1 MNVLYRHIRA
11 LLCALCLLVC
21 ASAQTANVYPIS
33 LTASLLPPY
42 SNCLGDYMSGS
53 MDRVNVMAVMK
64 DMSNP
69 TGVYDIQLRMVV
81 RQGNTRYIEASA
93 KPHNS
98 VTFSVARDGRMKRLA
113 NAGRLLDPANASI
126 SYSRYAKNGYC
137 LPEGAYQIEFQA
149 FDNRFPTL
157 PLSEPYTLHVYLGET
172 EPPVPVYPANN
183 TCVPNTSGQI
193 TFSWMERTVPHI
205 SPTKKYRLQVFEV
218 PAGAATNA
226 VAVSEPY
233 KRVDEVVG
241 GTTTFATIQQTA
253 GTFVSGHTYVWRV
266 RSFDDADKDNNTS
279 LRYKNQGWSDT
290 ASFRFDRCLDEGF
303 GIVEAEGECD
313 DLARPAIAGVE
324 TSADAALVE
333 WTADSGSATPPDLFR
348 IAYCLAGDS
357 LGLWTSFDKHTGD
370 LATLAGTGGTTVYA
384 LPLRGLEPGVAYRVR
399 VCAVRSGADGTA
411 ACHSEADS
419 AEFRMPLAAG
429 TVLADCDRSV
439 PALQCTTA
447 LTKENAPKA
456 GDHINANGQ
465 DVKILSTEAKG
476 EGADTR
482 FSGQGTTTFP
492 FLKNKLSLLVDFRD
506 IQISCANEL
515 MKGEIVTHW
524 DPEHNAN
531 LDFNALLNN
540 NNMGTGPAPQQ
551 ERFTSGDTA
560 TLKSGI
566 AYMEKGAN
574 TGDVYAVGADGKV
587 EKVAESLECTGVST
601 SALDYEA
608 GTVVFSRGDG
618 QLPPF
623 DRNSGKFQNADIRN
637 YYTRYGTYDVPWVAV
652 VSGKTAT
659 LRAAFNA
666 NTDGTP
672 VDTSKIYFVCKT
684 QYQTVKLKSRNL
696 DGGRYEV
703 TVFGD
708 QPQQRLDIYAMC
720 ADTSGNCL
728 KALTLGKALVMTMAQ
743 RRETLVLVPVGQNAP
758 KVDTAA
764 IKRTLD
770 GIYLPLGVD
779 YTVRADK
786 PFYTS
791 ELDGLLEEGLGIT
804 GAGLFKEETDDMRH
818 LQSLYRQ
825 ERGDSIDNTAAY
837 IFILP
842 KASVDGV
849 KGDMPLTRPVGYVF
863 ASGDTYADGQTIAH
877 ELGHGLYSFQHA
889 FDYMGVS
896 QGETD
901 NLMDYGLPQGEHLAV
916 WQWNLISTHK
926 NYTVPFLTD
935 DEDGMYNSWEH
946 LEYKIIPNLN
956 TGEYHFVVKDG
967 EDVIHFSIPEKA
979 VDLGFNKSY
988 LHSFTIDGERW
999 VAFFNK
1005 NNNKFSGFFKDAVKV
1020 KNSDYYNTAKST
1032 AYQII
1037 KEAETTEFY
1046 FPIEKNCETHN
1057 VYKSQ
1062 GVSDEKTIDS
1072 NYEALQNGIIPEN
1085 TVFVREC
1092 TSNINCLK
1100 GRLKEFYKFVVDHY
1114 ASHGNALSATD
1125 EDNLYLGLVKYS
1137 ALKIYNVDPDS
1148 SIAGG
1153 KTIVFH
1159 EMIKNGY
1166 KDLIAELKKDSIF
1179 STLIIKFDEPELFA
1193 GIENLI
1199 HKESVID
1206 CLKKLDICE
1215 GDCDFSSWKIYYNL
1229 IWGKTHEK
1237 LETLQCLLDKLYISE
1252 KFWNPNHFGYTESPI
1267 IKHINRILNCEG
1279 INQALNKVVSTII
1292 TNTID
1297 ANIKEKTACVSGIW
1311 NSIIDQ
1317 VKGTVDLAVELTD
1330 DSLGKNIVKFINDF
1344 KFDGLLEGIT
1354 EDLKEFHGFN
1364 KNMGNDY
1371 YRTTYACCY
1380 DVVVGASFFTG
1391 VGELNAAA
1399 KLNSARKA
1407 ASLALQAAKRS
1418 TEGLYKVVKKTLQAT
1433 VVSGKVYLCSGAKK
1447 LAEVSDNKLIILKT
1461 APDLSNLTYVS
1472 YEKEA
1477 VIINNKTKSCFVCFT
1492 EEGATILSELEHD
1505 LFFKWTNLLQDN
1517 GKFFCN
1523 IYNKDHKFFDHKFL
1537 EEFKNETK
1545 DIIKQFAEDDELVD
1559 SWFVFASRDGNP
1571 DFTKGKLKLKPQI
1584 RKDIESLKAVKRIRN
1599 NQDAAKLGFDDDFI
1613 AKVQGTADFAY
1624 KELLNTCDNF
1634 SKTIANRGKKLE
1646 GFDKAISN
1654 LKKGE
1659 KSCIGEEFVL
1669 RYISKNI
1676 NKFPYE
1682 TLSFEKEI
1690 TVPGWKGK
1698 GASNNRYAD
1707 VANYSGEMENMILY
1721 EFKCVKGIPPNNFAE
1736 QFCKDLTIVKGDI
1749 EKINWIFD
1757 KGKLPQNF
1765 KDKIIESIKS
1775 MDIPPQALEKLNATN
1790 ADEFGEFIK
1799 DKWFNEIFI
1808 QGE

>member
-1 MNVLYRHIRA
+1 MNALYRHIRA

-98 VTFSVARDGRMKRLA
+98 VTFSVARDGRMKRLS
-113 NAGRLLDPANASI
+113 NAGRLLDPANATI

-313 DLARPAIAGVE
+313 DLARPVIAGVE

-465 DVKILSTEAKG
+465 DVKILSIEAKG

-551 ERFTSGDTA
+551 KQFTSGDTA

-566 AYMEKGAN
+566 AYVEKGAN
-574 TGDVYAVGADGKV
+574 TGDVYAIGADGKV
-587 EKVAESLECTGVST
+587 EKVGESLECTGVST

-608 GTVVFSRGDG
+608 GTVVFLPGDG

-684 QYQTVKLKSRNL
+684 QYQTVKLRSRNL
-696 DGGRYEV
+696 GGGQYEV

-708 QPQQRLDIYAMC
+708 QPQERLDIYAMC
-720 ADTSGNCL
+720 GDTSGNCL

-804 GAGLFKEETDDMRH
+804 GTGLFKEETDDMRY

-863 ASGDTYADGQTIAH
+863 ASGDTYADWQTIAH

-901 NLMDYGLPQGEHLAV
+901 NLMDYGLPQGEKLAV

-935 DEDGMYNSWEH
+935 DEDGWLALTSAPQLVKKGNSDARKFYEKLINEMFDLNKEKYPKDFNLALKDLRDFVLGRDSLRFDLVVQYLYFTAGDNSELKKTAKAYALASAIILSTANKLTANEKLK
-946 LEYKIIPNLN
+946 LEGKNEFVTNDENGYDSKTTPKSQYISLRENGKDEMNFIALN
-956 TGEYHFVVKDG
+956 NISGIKKWDG
-967 EDVIHFSIPEKA
+967 KGT
-979 VDLGFNKSY
+979 L
-988 LHSFTIDGERW
+988 
-999 VAFFNK
+999 
-1005 NNNKFSGFFKDAVKV
+1005 
-1020 KNSDYYNTAKST
+1020 SDYYEK
-1032 AYQII
+1032 
-1037 KEAETTEFY
+1037 
-1046 FPIEKNCETHN
+1046 IE
-1057 VYKSQ
+1057 
-1062 GVSDEKTIDS
+1062 
-1072 NYEALQNGIIPEN
+1072 
-1085 TVFVREC
+1085 
-1092 TSNINCLK
+1092 TSNISEPCS
-1100 GRLKEFYKFVVDHY
+1100 FYTLLHECVH
-1114 ASHGNALSATD
+1114 ALYYT
-1125 EDNLYLGLVKYS
+1125 K
-1137 ALKIYNVDPDS
+1137 PD
-1148 SIAGG
+1148 I
-1153 KTIVFH
+1153 
-1159 EMIKNGY
+1159 
-1166 KDLIAELKKDSIF
+1166 
-1179 STLIIKFDEPELFA
+1179 
-1193 GIENLI
+1193 
-1199 HKESVID
+1199 SVID
-1206 CLKKLDICE
+1206 NTTNKPYSCAGCLLNSDLNVKTLNPNKNEDNYLEKLAALNEYHYFRKQVTNLYFKKINYDMAIKVENYFRVNLRKLDN
-1215 GDCDFSSWKIYYNL
+1215 SSENIFVRTSIGHLGLISDQKNIEAYYNK
-1229 IWGKTHEK
+1229 KTCFRNWWDKKKGTYPSYFLDINEK
-1237 LETLQCLLDKLYISE
+1237 L
-1252 KFWNPNHFGYTESPI
+1252 YT
-1267 IKHINRILNCEG
+1267 
-1279 INQALNKVVSTII
+1279 
-1292 TNTID
+1292 
-1297 ANIKEKTACVSGIW
+1297 
-1311 NSIIDQ
+1311 
-1317 VKGTVDLAVELTD
+1317 LTD
-1330 DSLGKNIVKFINDF
+1330 DILQALDNIYISAITNNTVPKNGKIHRIVFTNGIEGLKKYNYWKDKYEGLKYKNI
-1344 KFDGLLEGIT
+1344 
-1354 EDLKEFHGFN
+1354 
-1364 KNMGNDY
+1364 
-1371 YRTTYACCY
+1371 
-1380 DVVVGASFFTG
+1380 
-1391 VGELNAAA
+1391 
-1399 KLNSARKA
+1399 
-1407 ASLALQAAKRS
+1407 
-1418 TEGLYKVVKKTLQAT
+1418 
-1433 VVSGKVYLCSGAKK
+1433 
-1447 LAEVSDNKLIILKT
+1447 
-1461 APDLSNLTYVS
+1461 
-1472 YEKEA
+1472 
-1477 VIINNKTKSCFVCFT
+1477 
-1492 EEGATILSELEHD
+1492 
-1505 LFFKWTNLLQDN
+1505 W
-1517 GKFFCN
+1517 
-1523 IYNKDHKFFDHKFL
+1523 
-1537 EEFKNETK
+1537 
-1545 DIIKQFAEDDELVD
+1545 
-1559 SWFVFASRDGNP
+1559 
-1571 DFTKGKLKLKPQI
+1571 
-1584 RKDIESLKAVKRIRN
+1584 
-1599 NQDAAKLGFDDDFI
+1599 
-1613 AKVQGTADFAY
+1613 
-1624 KELLNTCDNF
+1624 
-1634 SKTIANRGKKLE
+1634 KLE
-1646 GFDKAISN
+1646 
-1654 LKKGE
+1654 
-1659 KSCIGEEFVL
+1659 
-1669 RYISKNI
+1669 
-1676 NKFPYE
+1676 
-1682 TLSFEKEI
+1682 
-1690 TVPGWKGK
+1690 
-1698 GASNNRYAD
+1698 
-1707 VANYSGEMENMILY
+1707 
-1721 EFKCVKGIPPNNFAE
+1721 
-1736 QFCKDLTIVKGDI
+1736 
-1749 EKINWIFD
+1749 
-1757 KGKLPQNF
+1757 
-1765 KDKIIESIKS
+1765 
-1775 MDIPPQALEKLNATN
+1775 
-1790 ADEFGEFIK
+1790 
-1799 DKWFNEIFI
+1799 
-1808 QGE
+1808 